1 MIIDSLCP
9 PAVLYLG
16 FSVIQ
21 IIIDLFRGQ
30 QNVAFLKIAVMIIF
44 TILLNQLC
52 IGGLTI
58 ISWFI
63 VFIPFI
69 MMTYVTTILLYVF
82 GLNPTQGKHPQQPQ
96 QQQVQ
101 PDPRITT
108 PPPPS
113 SWAVPMTCANT
124 YFGCC
129 PNGVTAKTST
139 YGANC
144 TGYYV
149 KPYRRYSGYYRYST
163 NPTYSRRRRY
173 RPTAKPTATA
183 TPTPTATA
191 TPTPTP
197 SGTTPSGTTPSGTTP
212 SGTTPSGTTPSGT
225 TPSGSR

>member
-1 MIIDSLCP
+1 MHIYYIVIGMIIDSLCP

-30 QNVAFLKIAVMIIF
+30 QNVAFLKIVVMIIF

-52 IGGLTI
+52 MGGLTI

-82 GLNPTQGKHPQQPQ
+82 GLNPTQGKHPQQ
-96 QQQVQ
+96 QQVQ
-101 PDPRITT
+101 PDPRITKA
-108 PPPPS
+108 P
-113 SWAVPMTCANT
+113 VQCAKT

-129 PNGVTAKTST
+129 PDGVTAKTSA
-139 YGANC
+139 YGTNC
-144 TGYYV
+144 TGSYV

-163 NPTYSRRRRY
+163 NTASSRRRS
-173 RPTAKPTATA
+173 RPTAKPTAKPSTSPS
-183 TPTPTATA
+183 TSPGT
-191 TPTPTP
+191 TP
-197 SGTTPSGTTPSGTTP
+197 SSPGTTPSG
-212 SGTTPSGTTPSGT
+212 
-225 TPSGSR
+225 R

>member
-1 MIIDSLCP
+1 MHIYYIVIVVLMIIDSLCP

-52 IGGLTI
+52 MGGLTI

-82 GLNPTQGKHPQQPQ
+82 GLNPTQGTHPQQLQ

-101 PDPRITT
+101 PDPRITKA
-108 PPPPS
+108 P
-113 SWAVPMTCANT
+113 VQCAKT

-129 PNGVTAKTST
+129 PDGVTAKTSA

-144 TGYYV
+144 TGSYV
-149 KPYRRYSGYYRYST
+149 KPYRRYSGYYRYS
-163 NPTYSRRRRY
+163 RRRS
-173 RPTAKPTATA
+173 RPTAKPST
-183 TPTPTATA
+183 TPSTKPTA
-191 TPTPTP
+191 
-197 SGTTPSGTTPSGTTP
+197 TTPSGTTPSSTTPGTTP
-212 SGTTPSGTTPSGT
+212 SGP
-225 TPSGSR
+225 

>member
-30 QNVAFLKIAVMIIF
+30 QNVAFLKIVVMIIF

-52 IGGLTI
+52 MGGLTI

-82 GLNPTQGKHPQQPQ
+82 GLNPTQGKHPQQM
-96 QQQVQ
+96 QVQ
-101 PDPRITT
+101 PDPRITKA
-108 PPPPS
+108 P
-113 SWAVPMTCANT
+113 VQCAKT

-129 PNGVTAKTST
+129 PNGVTAKTSA

-144 TGYYV
+144 TGSYV

-163 NPTYSRRRRY
+163 NTASSRRRS
-173 RPTAKPTATA
+173 RPTAKPTAK
-183 TPTPTATA
+183 
-191 TPTPTP
+191 P
-197 SGTTPSGTTPSGTTP
+197 STSTTSPGTTPSSPGTSPSSPGTSP
-212 SGTTPSGTTPSGT
+212 SSPGTSPS
-225 TPSGSR
+225 SR